1 MAIFNIIKSF
11 SKVYLCDS
19 IGILKSKLD
28 KIMEKNYN
36 VTISDLPG
44 SRIEIKAVIDEK
56 EFAAARVEAI
66 KHVQEHAN
74 LPGFRKGMVP
84 ESILLAKIGEEAI
97 LEEMAEIAIGRAY
110 PTIVIS
116 NKLDVI
122 GRPDIKI
129 TKIAVG
135 SDLEFTIT
143 TDIFPK
149 FALPEYKEIAKKI
162 NAKKEEVSVTDE
174 EVSKT
179 IDELKKLRAKSDA
192 QKEGKEF
199 DEAAPLPELT
209 DEWVKGLGAFENIED
224 FNVKLKENILTEK
237 TRTARDKIRISIME
251 ELVKETT
258 MDLPKILVDQELARM
273 EEEFS
278 ADLARMGMDI
288 AKYLEQIKKT
298 REDMHNE
305 WMDDAVARAKTQ
317 IIAAKIAE
325 VEHLEPSK
333 EDMDREIAVL
343 TERYPNANK
352 DRVEGFVR
360 MILENEKVFAFLE
373 EQK

>member
-1 MAIFNIIKSF
+1 
-11 SKVYLCDS
+11 
-19 IGILKSKLD
+19 
-28 KIMEKNYN
+28 MEKNYN
-36 VTISDLPG
+36 VTITDLPE

-56 EFAAARVEAI
+56 EFTAARVEAI
-66 KHVQEHAN
+66 KHLQEHAN

-84 ESILLAKIGEEAI
+84 ESVLLAKIGEEAI

-122 GRPDIKI
+122 GRPDVKV

-135 SDLEFTIT
+135 SPLEFTIT
-143 TDIFPK
+143 TAIFPK
-149 FALPEYKEIAKKI
+149 FVLPEYKETAKKI
-162 NAKKEEVSVTDE
+162 VSKKEAVTVTDE
-174 EVSKT
+174 EVEKT
-179 IDELKKLRAKSDA
+179 INELKKLRAKSDA
-192 QKEGKEF
+192 QRDGKEF
-199 DEAAPLPELT
+199 DEKAELPELT
-209 DEWVKGLGAFENIED
+209 DEWVKGLGAFENLAD
-224 FNVKLKENILTEK
+224 FKVKLKENIQAEK
-237 TRTARDKIRISIME
+237 ERGARDKTRVSIME

-278 ADLARMGMDI
+278 ADLARMGMDVN
-288 AKYLEQIKKT
+288 KYLEQIKKT
-298 REDMHNE
+298 REDMYAE
-305 WMDDAVARAKTQ
+305 WKNDAVSRAKTQ

-333 EDMDREIAVL
+333 EDMDREIEIL
-343 TERYPNANK
+343 TKRYPNANK
-352 DRVEGFVR
+352 ERVEGFVR

-373 EQK
+373 DQK